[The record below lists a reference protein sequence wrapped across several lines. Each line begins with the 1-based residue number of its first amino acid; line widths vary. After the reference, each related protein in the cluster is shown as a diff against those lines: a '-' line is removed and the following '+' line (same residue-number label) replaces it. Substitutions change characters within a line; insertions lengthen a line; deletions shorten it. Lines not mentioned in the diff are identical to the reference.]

1 MMCDI
6 IVDDFQIIGIFTDV
20 EDPRVLGGRRTI
32 LPTAAIWDFVSSPVW
47 FLRLLYWNGKKCS
60 LRHSQ

>member
-6 IVDDFQIIGIFTDV
+6 IVNDFQIIGIFTDV

-32 LPTAAIWDFVSSPVW
+32 LPTAAIWDFVPSPV
-47 FLRLLYWNGKKCS
+47 
-60 LRHSQ
+60 

>member
-32 LPTAAIWDFVSSPVW
+32 LPTAAIWDFVSSPV
-47 FLRLLYWNGKKCS
+47 
-60 LRHSQ
+60 